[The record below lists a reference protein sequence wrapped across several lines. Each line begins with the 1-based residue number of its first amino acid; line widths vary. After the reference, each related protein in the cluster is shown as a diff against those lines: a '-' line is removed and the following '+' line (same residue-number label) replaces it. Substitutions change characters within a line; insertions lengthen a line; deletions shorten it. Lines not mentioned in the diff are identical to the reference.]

1 MIGAFRTRSRCDL
14 ARCGV
19 AAVAATF
26 AALAVAQ
33 PLQAQRLEGT
43 LLLSSGAPAAGVVL
57 TAVDGSAAVAGRTV
71 SRDDGR
77 YALYLERGGE
87 YRVFA
92 KRVGHAVE
100 ALGRATV
107 NATDVTRFDA
117 RVNAAPAELPSLP
130 RGAATCGSGRGKQVA
145 DALYDDVLAAFAAAQ
160 YRIGRQD
167 QQARYITTQYRVAKT
182 SDDTL
187 RAALRRVNGPLPAP
201 FPPVDTARLE
211 ADGFLATIGGNRTF
225 FAPDFNVIASEWFLR
240 THCVRLRRADDDSL
254 VLAFTPLRQRRA
266 RVDVEGE
273 FVLDWPTL
281 ALREYRFRYVD
292 LPETERTSGAGG
304 VLRFARTPG
313 GGWVLSEWR
322 QRTPFLNYFA
332 GEGNT
337 TLVRTQMMRV
347 DVMAHFVAGGQVL
360 AVADENN
367 RLVFQRNPHGVRV
380 AGTPFAPL
388 CPERTTIQQ
397 TAAIRGRLRS
407 DSSDA
412 PLANTVVR
420 ASWTLPVVVNRT
432 DVQEREEVRESV
444 TDDDGAWFLC
454 DIPLDRDVTVRWES
468 GSGERKVPV
477 RVTQPFSVTE
487 VDYQR

>member
-1 MIGAFRTRSRCDL
+1 MTSASGARGLRGR
-14 ARCGV
+14 ARCGA
-19 AAVAATF
+19 AAVAAALT
-26 AALAVAQ
+26 ALAVAH
-33 PLQAQRLEGT
+33 PLEAQRLEGT
-43 LLLSSGAPAAGVVL
+43 LRLSSGAPAAGVVL
-57 TAVDGSAAVAGRTV
+57 TALDGSDAVAGRTV

-77 YALYLERGGE
+77 FALYLERGGE

-92 KRVGHAVE
+92 KRVGHEVE
-100 ALGRATV
+100 ALGRTTV
-107 NATDVTRFDA
+107 NATDITRFDA
-117 RVNAAPAELPSLP
+117 RVESRPAQLPTLP
-130 RGAATCGSGRGKQVA
+130 RGAATCGSGRAKQVA
-145 DALYDDVLAAFAAAQ
+145 DGLYEDVLAAVAAAQ

-167 QQARYITTQYRVAKT
+167 QQARFITTQYRVAKT

-201 FPPVDTARLE
+201 FPPADTARLE
-211 ADGFLATIGGNRTF
+211 ADGFFATIGGNRTF
-225 FAPDFNVIASEWFLR
+225 FAPDLNILASEWFLR

-254 VLAFTPLRQRRA
+254 VLAVTPLRQRRA

-273 FVLDWPTL
+273 FVLDWPTR
-281 ALREYRFRYVD
+281 ALREFRFRYVD
-292 LPETERTSGAGG
+292 LPEAERTSGAGG
-304 VLRFARTPG
+304 MLRFGRTPG

-337 TLVRTQMMRV
+337 TLIRTQMMQV
-347 DVMAHFVAGGQVL
+347 DVVAHFVAGGQVL

-412 PLANTVVR
+412 PLASTVVR
-420 ASWTLPVVVNRT
+420 ASWTLPVIVNRT
-432 DVQEREEVRESV
+432 DVREREEVREAI

-454 DIPLDRDVTVRWES
+454 DIPLDRNVTVRWES
-468 GSGERKVPV
+468 GSAERRVRV
-477 RVTQPFSVTE
+477 RVTQPFSVVE